1 MPKASDT
8 ITKQVVDLGGDPDE
22 VDNQSHR
29 RIMNANEIAVR
40 GELNIQNTASSL
52 RAKVIAELALQN
64 GHSIPSNG
72 KARGYE
78 PS

>member
-52 RAKVIAELALQN
+52 RAKVVAELAKSN
-64 GHSIPSNG
+64 GH
-72 KARGYE
+72 
-78 PS
+78 